1 MNSVLEYISRLLS
14 QWKFWV
20 IVPAWDIGIRTRLGK
35 AVTKLEPGPHLRIPL
50 LDEIVL
56 VNTRQRVTSTPCVTL
71 QGSRPGYSRVRSA
84 TISYRIVDPVRAV
97 MHYSAMD
104 STIYCIVQAALAGQ
118 SEIGVIEDTLRKEM
132 GGKGIEVD
140 FLRLVEDVEVRT
152 IRLLNENW
160 RPGTGLGDP
169 SSAGVIQ
176 RF

>member
-1 MNSVLEYISRLLS
+1 MTSILEYISRLLA

-20 IVPAWDIGIRTRLGK
+20 IVPAWDVGIRTRLGK
-35 AVTKLEPGPHLRIPL
+35 TVTKLEPGPHLRIPL

-71 QGSRPGYSRVRSA
+71 PGSRPGYSRVQSA

-97 MHYSAMD
+97 MHYSSMD
-104 STIYCIVQAALAGQ
+104 NTIYCIVQAALAERR
-118 SEIGVIEDTLRKEM
+118 EIGVLEATLRKEM
-132 GGKGIEVD
+132 GERGVAVE

-152 IRLLNENW
+152 LRLLNENW
-160 RPGTGLGDP
+160 RPGTGHGGDTTP
-169 SSAGVIQ
+169 GAIQ